1 MKKIVVI
8 ALFLGI
14 AFSALAEAGRPRGGK
29 KSYDGKRPGFA
40 TERDDET
47 KTNY

>member
-14 AFSALAEAGRPRGGK
+14 AFSALAEAGRPPSVK
-29 KSYDGKRPGFA
+29 KSREGKRPGYA